1 MARSAK
7 EYDTRTKTARSKLET
22 RTKPYYRQIAPGKT
36 LGYIRRETGSGS
48 WIVRDKDGGKYRTR
62 IIGHADDIDR
72 ADGKDILT
80 YEQALA
86 TATNQTAPELR
97 VGGRITVE
105 TAMDRYLTAL
115 AAKSKHAKEYR
126 GIANRHILPILG
138 GYRVDR
144 LTKTQIEEWQAGLVC
159 AEDPDD
165 PDKRRRSQDSAN
177 RVLTHLKAGL
187 NAAFADEANG
197 ITTDAAWRRVKPFR
211 NVSRPREVDLSPDD
225 VRAFIDGA
233 ATFDQALAN
242 LIEAAYLTGAR
253 MGELTGATV
262 RDLDGARRTLH
273 VDGKTGARTIS
284 LTEETAA
291 FLQVIARGKR
301 RDDPLLPQSD
311 GTRWPRTGHFRPVK
325 RAAAAAGLGSDT
337 CIYSLRH
344 AHISRAIEAGMPLSL
359 IAENCGTSLLMIQ
372 RNYAKV
378 LKATQAATVERTA
391 PKLRV
396 VAGGAA

>member
-1 MARSAK
+1 MARSAM
-7 EYDTRTKTARSKLET
+7 EYDTRTKTARAKLDP
-22 RTKPYYRQIAPGKT
+22 RPKPYFRQIAPGKT

-48 WIVRDKDGGKYRTR
+48 WIVRDKEGGKYRTR
-62 IIGHADDIDR
+62 IIGHADDLDR
-72 ADGKDILT
+72 ADGRDVLT
-80 YEQALA
+80 YEQAMAMA
-86 TATNQTAPELR
+86 TGHTAPLA

-126 GIANRHILPILG
+126 GISDRRIVPALG

-144 LTKTQIEEWQAGLVC
+144 LTKTQIEEWLAGLVRE
-159 AEDPDD
+159 EDPDD
-165 PDKRRRSQDSAN
+165 PDARRRSQDTAN

-197 ITTDAAWRRVKPFR
+197 IATDAAWRRVKPYR
-211 NVSRPREVDLSPDD
+211 NVSRPREVDLSPEE
-225 VRAFIDGA
+225 VQAFIDGA
-233 ATFDQALAN
+233 ATFDQALAY
-242 LIEAAYLTGAR
+242 LIEAGYLTGAR
-253 MGELTGATV
+253 MGELASASV

-291 FLQVIARGKR
+291 FLQERARGKKR
-301 RDDPLLPQSD
+301 TDPLLPQAD
-311 GTRWPRTGHFRPVK
+311 GTRWPRTGHFRSIK
-325 RAAAAAGLGSDT
+325 RAAKAADLPPDA
-337 CIYSLRH
+337 CFYSLRH

-378 LKATQAATVERTA
+378 LAKTRAATIEKTA
-391 PKLRV
+391 PKLRLV
-396 VAGGAA
+396 K